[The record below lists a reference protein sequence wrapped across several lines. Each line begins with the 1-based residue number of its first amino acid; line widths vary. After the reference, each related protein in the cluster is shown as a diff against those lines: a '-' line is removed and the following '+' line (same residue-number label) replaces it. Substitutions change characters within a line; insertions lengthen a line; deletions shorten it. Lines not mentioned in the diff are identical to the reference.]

1 MQIEDLHGNVKES
14 LDDMFHGNVK
24 ENLDDMFHGNARYVT
39 SGSKHNIMN

>member
-14 LDDMFHGNVK
+14 
-24 ENLDDMFHGNARYVT
+24 LDDMFHGNARYVT